1 MNNHDPFEEFEFKP
15 LTDGLGFHRKATS
28 KMPEITENP
37 SSPTKSPIYT
47 PPLQR
52 KSPIPAPPPTQPAT
66 PSTSTVDEI
75 LKSLNSRR
83 KYGFEEKEANAKIL
97 NAPVETVYKPTTW
110 DLSAALLDLMLVVA
124 TYLGSLILL
133 LVVTKVDL
141 FANIYNADS
150 QSMIYFSLAVL
161 FVGISFIYLSM
172 TRLFMGFTPGEW
184 VFDQRLGRPEQ
195 LGSAEYSLRSFAR
208 SMIVIGTGFVFVPLL
223 SLVFRRD
230 IVGKILGVELL
241 KKV

>member
-28 KMPEITENP
+28 KLPEMTEAP
-37 SSPTKSPIYT
+37 AKSPIYT

-52 KSPIPAPPPTQPAT
+52 KSSIPTPPPTQAPMPT
-66 PSTSTVDEI
+66 TSTVDEI
-75 LKSLNSRR
+75 LKSLNNRR
-83 KYGFEEKEANAKIL
+83 KYGFEEKEAGKIL
-97 NAPVETVYKPTTW
+97 NTPIETVYKPTTW
-110 DLSAALLDLMLVVA
+110 DFSAALLDLMLIVA

-150 QSMIYFSLAVL
+150 QSMIYLSLGIL
-161 FVGISFIYLSM
+161 FVGVSFIYLSM

-184 VFDQRLGRPEQ
+184 VFDQRLGQPEQ
-195 LGSAEYSLRSFAR
+195 LGSASYSLRSFAR
-208 SMIVIGTGFVFVPLL
+208 SMIVIATGFALVPLL
-223 SLVFRRD
+223 SLIFRRD
-230 IVGKILGVELL
+230 IVGKMLGVELL